1 MIGASVEHANVS
13 AGELVEVVETTNKM
27 ADLSKQVEQTNK
39 TERKSIYT
47 LDNGE
52 RYVDF
57 VLASQLEFAQDV
69 TVPDDFTTNVYITDI
84 LPKGLTYVEGSS
96 KYGGTY
102 KENTPSAG
110 TVTGGDNIEP
120 ESITKT

>member
-1 MIGASVEHANVS
+1 M
-13 AGELVEVVETTNKM
+13 
-27 ADLSKQVEQTNK
+27 
-39 TERKSIYT
+39 
-47 LDNGE
+47 
-52 RYVDF
+52 
-57 VLASQLEFAQDV
+57 ASQLEFAQDV
-69 TVPDDFTTNVYITDI
+69 TVPDDFTTNVYIADI

-120 ESITKT
+120 ESITKNIDGTTTLKWKIPNQKVTNGDLPSLHYSCKIGDEGKSGK